1 MGYMF
6 HLMLSTLVVKYSP
19 KSQGKKLLLVI
30 KCQFYFMYF
39 RAQWKKKQWLIK
51 HVQLKILCNFLH
63 ILELKLSY
71 KSTLDLTIY
80 MCTVYMVLVL
90 SKFMKI

>member
-39 RAQWKKKQWLIK
+39 RAQWKKKTVINK
-51 HVQLKILCNFLH
+51 TCSTENTVQFLTHPWTKTIIQIH
-63 ILELKLSY
+63 IGFN
-71 KSTLDLTIY
+71 DLY
-80 MCTVYMVLVL
+80 VYCLYGFGF
-90 SKFMKI
+90 K